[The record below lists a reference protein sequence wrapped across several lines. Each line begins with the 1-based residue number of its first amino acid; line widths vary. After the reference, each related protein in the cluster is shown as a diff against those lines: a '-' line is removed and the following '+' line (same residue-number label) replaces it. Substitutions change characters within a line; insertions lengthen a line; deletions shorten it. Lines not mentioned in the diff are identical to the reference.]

1 MDWLS
6 FLVSTLLLS
15 MHQGHEKVL
24 PIEIIQRGVSEQNY
38 KCTTA
43 LFPIVFANIQFNI
56 IGRLIRQYDDR
67 LQLECGI
74 LGPYPDTFRKLALNF
89 HSSGIN
95 SLSHL
100 CKYFLQDF
108 LLAFKHH
115 LWQLGLPKTLIF
127 MWLKYHD
134 SSFMIFSFLCYDIPG
149 KIASV
154 HCFNCLIAKGRLH
167 MSFSRIS

>member
-6 FLVSTLLLS
+6 LLVSTQLLWCTWV
-15 MHQGHEKVL
+15 M
-24 PIEIIQRGVSEQNY
+24 QR
-38 KCTTA
+38 
-43 LFPIVFANIQFNI
+43 LFSQKSQKGSGRAKLFSIPFANIQFNI
-56 IGRLIRQYDDR
+56 IRRLIRGYNDR

-115 LWQLGLPKTLIF
+115 LWHLGLAEDLNFYVVKMPWFVL
-127 MWLKYHD
+127 
-134 SSFMIFSFLCYDIPG
+134 YDLLLL
-149 KIASV
+149 SV
-154 HCFNCLIAKGRLH
+154 WYPWENCLRAIVSIAW
-167 MSFSRIS
+167 